1 MSAVNSNVDNEVEND
16 NVISLA
22 GYSFVRESETSI
34 RITHTESGEYMVVPE
49 FSDDALHR
57 FVYRLAK
64 EIILFAPTYSNNVAF
79 LVQEASTR
87 GYKTA
92 LDAMRNVLNRAEEVM
107 TRTQH

>member
-1 MSAVNSNVDNEVEND
+1 MNEEVDSEVEND

-22 GYSFVRESETSI
+22 GYSFVQEAESQI
-34 RITHTESGEYMVVPE
+34 RITHQESGEYMVLPE

-57 FVYRLAK
+57 FVYKLA
-64 EIILFAPTYSNNVAF
+64 ERIILFAPTFNNNVAF
-79 LVQEASTR
+79 LVQEASMK

-92 LDAMRNVLNRAEEVM
+92 LDAMRNVLNRAEEIT